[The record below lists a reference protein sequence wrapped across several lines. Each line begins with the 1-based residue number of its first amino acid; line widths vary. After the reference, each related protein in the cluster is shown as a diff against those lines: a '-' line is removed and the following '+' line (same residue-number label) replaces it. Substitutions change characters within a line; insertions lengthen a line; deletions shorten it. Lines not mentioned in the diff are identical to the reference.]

1 MDLKTLCADLGNAKA
16 HLDIVRK
23 EALTDKQKGA
33 LDMACEILAKLYG
46 AAKREQDGGSS
57 GEAFPGID
65 FPPDF

>member
-1 MDLKTLCADLGNAKA
+1 MDSKTLCADLGNAKA

-23 EALTDKQKGA
+23 ESLTDKQKGA

-46 AAKREQDGGSS
+46 AAKREQDGIS
-57 GEAFPGID
+57 GEVFPGID